1 MIGMSGL
8 PIHMP
13 NGEYRRNRN
22 QDEMICPPIIEAVC
36 SIQGPPLIAAQ
47 WHPAAYMHDPDPSP
61 HKQLLRYALFSG
73 AWNHQ
78 LPPPPAVTISVGPL
92 IVPAVAAP
100 PLALAV
106 GVVAISL
113 ASVDPA
119 AGPTVTQAS
128 GASVVPPSGPTVAT
142 VDALA
147 ATIVS
152 RLGSCIGPSPA
163 AAASVDEVAAGED
176 EEASLTALLG
186 AVDLNGSRKEEKKG
200 KK

>member
-1 MIGMSGL
+1 M
-8 PIHMP
+8 
-13 NGEYRRNRN
+13 E
-22 QDEMICPPIIEAVC
+22 PPTSATT
-36 SIQGPPLIAAQ
+36 
-47 WHPAAYMHDPDPSP
+47 
-61 HKQLLRYALFSG
+61 
-73 AWNHQ
+73 
-78 LPPPPAVTISVGPL
+78 PPPAVTISVGPL